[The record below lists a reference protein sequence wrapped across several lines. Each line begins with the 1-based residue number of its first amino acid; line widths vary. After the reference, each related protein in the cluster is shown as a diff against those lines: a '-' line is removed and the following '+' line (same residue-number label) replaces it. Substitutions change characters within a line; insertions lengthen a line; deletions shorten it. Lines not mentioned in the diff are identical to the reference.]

1 MEELSN
7 GRAQTIMK
15 TLYIVDSNSYA
26 YRAFYAIPP
35 LTTKD
40 GVEVHAVYGFFNMLN
55 KIIKYKQPDYLFL
68 AFDFPGPNFRHK
80 IYEEYKI
87 QREKMPES
95 LQVQMKLIRE
105 IAKAGNIKVF
115 EENGY
120 EADDIIAA
128 TAYAA
133 AASKNKVFILSSDK
147 DMIQLINKDISI
159 LKYGRDGEIIL
170 TPESVKE
177 KYGITPGH
185 IVDVLALMGDASDNI
200 PGVKGIGEKTAYKLV
215 QEYGAVEEIIKKT
228 GSLKPDKVNKLVEAG
243 LEDIKLSMEL
253 AVLRVDPGLIKKT
266 GFVLDDCAV
275 EKIDRAGLDAEFIRY
290 NFKSLVS
297 DGEQIK
303 KEAKPKGTASQISS
317 FEHMEN
323 RFKTAKAVTVLFC
336 GNDRN
341 PELILI
347 SAGKDMHYMYGKD
360 FKGLPEFFSDIN
372 IVTNSSKAVFTCL
385 GRKTGKID
393 DIMLQA
399 YLLNPEKSYNDV
411 SHVFTEY
418 GGGMYL
424 SYEDVSGKGAKK
436 IMIELADPQVL
447 SDYCSSMLETAPV
460 VAEKLENKLKEEKLN
475 DVCGKIE
482 IPVSYVLSAMEN
494 TGLKIDRDL
503 LEELLEKTAKQIEK
517 CEEKIFSDVGFQF
530 NINSPKQLG
539 EVLFEKLKLPPQ
551 RKNKTGYST
560 DSEVL
565 SALEKLHPV
574 VAGILRNRMLVK
586 LKTGFLDVIKGFLTK
601 DNKIF
606 PVYNQNVAATGRLS
620 ASEPNIQNIPVREDE
635 GKEIRR
641 IFIPLEKK
649 QVIIKADY
657 SQIELRIMAHFS
669 GDKKLIHSYEEGVDI
684 HAITASEV
692 FGVDIKDV
700 DQHQRRAAKTINFGI
715 IYGISPYG
723 LAKQLSISPGEA
735 GEYIDK
741 FFTTFPGVKKYQEDT
756 AASAA
761 KRGWV
766 ETLTGRR
773 RYMANINSKNRGI
786 REFAER
792 AAVNMPIQG
801 TAADIIKKAMIEIQ
815 VWLENEELETKMILQ
830 VHDELVFSSPAGEK
844 ELVKK
849 EIKRMM
855 EAALKLDV
863 PLTVTIGEGANW
875 GETE

>member
-1 MEELSN
+1 
-7 GRAQTIMK
+7 MK

-40 GVEVHAVYGFFNMLN
+40 GVEVHAVFGFFNMLN
-55 KIIKYKQPDYLFL
+55 KIIKFKQPDYLFL
-68 AFDFPGPNFRHK
+68 AFDYPGPNFRHK

-95 LQVQMKLIRE
+95 LQLQMKIIRD
-105 IAKAGNIKVF
+105 IAKAGNIKIF
-115 EENGY
+115 EESGY

-128 TAYAA
+128 AAYAA
-133 AASKNKVFILSSDK
+133 AAAKNKVVILSSDK
-147 DMIQLINKDISI
+147 DMIQLVNKDISI
-159 LKYGRDGEIIL
+159 LKFGRDGEIIL
-170 TPESVKE
+170 TPESVKG

-215 QEYGAVEEIIKKT
+215 QDYGTVEEIMKKA
-228 GSLKPDKVNKLVEAG
+228 GSLKPDKVNKLVQAG
-243 LEDIKLSMEL
+243 LEDIKLSLEL
-253 AVLRVDPGLIKKT
+253 AVLRVDPALIKKT
-266 GFVLDDCAV
+266 GFVLDDCGV
-275 EKIDRAGLDAEFIRY
+275 EKINREGLDAEFIKY

-297 DGEQIK
+297 NGEQVK
-303 KEAKPKGTASQISS
+303 KEAKPKGKASHISS
-317 FEHMEN
+317 FEPLE
-323 RFKTAKAVTVLFC
+323 KQLKSADAVTVIFC
-336 GNDRN
+336 GNDRQ
-341 PELILI
+341 PELVLF
-347 SAGKDMHYMYGKD
+347 SAGKEMYYIYGKD
-360 FKGLPEFFSDIN
+360 YKTLPESLN
-372 IVTNSSKAVFTCL
+372 GKKIVTNSAKTVFTNL
-385 GRKTGKID
+385 GRKAGEVV

-399 YLLNPEKSYNDV
+399 YLLNPEKSYNDM

-424 SYEDVSGKGAKK
+424 SYEDVAGKGAKK
-436 IMIELADPQVL
+436 IMIELADPQAL
-447 SDYCSSMLETAPV
+447 SDYASSMLDTAPA
-460 VAEKLENKLKEEKLN
+460 VAEKLKKKLKEEKIDAVYGEL
-475 DVCGKIE
+475 E
-482 IPVSYVLSAMEN
+482 MPVSYVLSVMEA
-494 TGLKIDRDL
+494 TGLKIDRGL
-503 LEELLEKTAKQIEK
+503 LDELQKKTEKQIKK
-517 CEEKIFSDVGFQF
+517 CEEKIFGDVGFEF

-551 RKNKTGYST
+551 KKNKTGYST

-574 VAGILRNRMLVK
+574 VAEILRNRTLVK

-601 DNKIF
+601 ENRIY

-635 GKEIRR
+635 GKEIRK

-649 QVIIKADY
+649 HVIIKADY

-669 GDKKLIHSYEEGVDI
+669 GDKKLIEAYEEGVDI
-684 HAITASEV
+684 HSITASEV
-692 FGVDIKDV
+692 FGVDLKAV

-741 FFTTFPGVKKYQEDT
+741 FFATFPGVRKYQEDT

-761 KRGWV
+761 KHGWV

-815 VWLENEELETKMILQ
+815 EWLEREKLETKMILQ
-830 VHDELVFSSPAGEK
+830 VHDELVFSSPVSEK
-844 ELVKK
+844 DLVKK

-855 EAALKLDV
+855 EGALKLDV
-863 PLTVTIGEGANW
+863 PLTVSIGEGSNW